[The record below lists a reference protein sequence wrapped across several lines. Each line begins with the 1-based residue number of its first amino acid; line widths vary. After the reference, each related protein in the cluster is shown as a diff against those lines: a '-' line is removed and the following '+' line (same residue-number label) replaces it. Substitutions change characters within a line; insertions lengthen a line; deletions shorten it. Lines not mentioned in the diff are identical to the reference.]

1 MDSGRRCVLVLED
14 SVLVAMALEAALVDR
29 GFDVIVAGS
38 LAAANERVGR
48 VDLAA
53 ALLDLQLPDGSSVD
67 LARSLHARGCPVA
80 ICSGVDSNQGADA
93 LPFARKFL
101 KPVGAETLAAWVCEV
116 TGGP

>member
-1 MDSGRRCVLVLED
+1 MDTGRPCVLVLED
-14 SVLVAMALEAALVDR
+14 SVLVAMALEAALDDR

-38 LAAANERVGR
+38 LAAANDRVGK

-67 LARSLHARGCPVA
+67 LARALHARGCPVA
-80 ICSGVDSNQGADA
+80 ICSGVDSEAGADE

-101 KPVGAETLAAWVCEV
+101 KPIGADVLAEWVSEV
-116 TGGP
+116 AGRD